1 MMNRSVL
8 TWALLE
14 GHLGYSEE
22 RGEHSLSSCA
32 AGCGSLSVALAV
44 VFVNAGKGRRAADKP
59 GN

>member
-1 MMNRSVL
+1 MKNRSVL

-14 GHLGYSEE
+14 GHLGDSEE

-32 AGCGSLSVALAV
+32 AGHGSLSVAPSV
-44 VFVNAGKGRRAADKP
+44 VLVNAGNGLRSVDKP